1 MTLTRTADR
10 YVVHELLSAK
20 DEVTPC
26 TPPDVM
32 HSSEC
37 QGKDIRAGEDG
48 LWRAFVT
55 KGGVAVDAG
64 PILHR
69 GRSCI
74 ITITA
79 RTFTQSAC
87 QDPCIGYVIRES
99 PPFSRKIVI
108 LGDTYDPTALLP
120 LCCSPCPSLLI
131 HESTDAHIP
140 PAIDSNPN
148 PNLKRNKEN
157 VETKTRDRGH
167 STPGMAGSFAKL
179 VGARQLVLNH
189 IGSRFPAPQSSN
201 WKRLRDSR
209 VAAMKEVEWQ
219 ASEAWGEGKAQAAVD
234 FMRVEVSVV
243 SDTSDS
249 GRME

>member
-10 YVVHELLSAK
+10 YVVHELLSAN

-37 QGKDIRAGEDG
+37 QGKDIRAGEEDG
-48 LWRAFVT
+48 FWRAFVT
-55 KGGVAVDAG
+55 KGDVAVDAG

-74 ITITA
+74 TTITA
-79 RTFTQSAC
+79 RAFTQSAC
-87 QDPCIGYVIRES
+87 QDPCIGYIIRES

-120 LCCSPCPSLLI
+120 LCCFPCPSLLI

-140 PAIDSNPN
+140 LAID
-148 PNLKRNKEN
+148 NLNSKRNKEN

-179 VGARQLVLNH
+179 VGAKQLVLNH

-201 WKRLRDSR
+201 WKRMRDSR
-209 VAAMKEVEWQ
+209 VAAMKEVERQ

-234 FMRVEVSVV
+234 FMRVEVDAV
-243 SDTSDS
+243 SDTYDP
-249 GRME
+249 GRMEE